1 MGTLERSATRVQGFE
16 NTEMDFQ
23 LIRQLG
29 SCATG
34 GASIGQCLNLASKIS
49 NGSPKSWVQEFATL
63 ASQQEAEALQRLTR
77 GHKISSGELY
87 LMACNSYRAAE
98 YYSSC
103 NDPMH
108 RQLGLRSRECFLKAI
123 DCLAYHLV
131 IPQILFANHI
141 LPVYFFTPTE
151 ETRSEKTLLI
161 VSGFDGTLEEEFMA
175 QGIAALKRG
184 YNVLLFAGPGQMD
197 TYRFT
202 PASSFIPDFE
212 RVLQAILDWLV
223 TRKEVALERIALLGI
238 SFGGYFATRAAAHEP
253 RIRALIVNSP
263 IIDLHSYMAA
273 FAGFDP
279 ALMPEEEDFT
289 VNDLPDIPE
298 ALMDEQ
304 MKLMSE
310 NLITRFGRG
319 SMKKTFQFMRE
330 FQVSDKLQD
339 IKCPSLALVGAGEG
353 EEPERQLQAFAQGAG
368 GEVDTFRFTAAQGA
382 DSHCQVGNLSYSAGI
397 VLDWLDEHFACLPV
411 S

>member
-1 MGTLERSATRVQGFE
+1 MGTLERSTTRVQGFE
-16 NTEMDFQ
+16 NSEMDFQ

-34 GASIGQCLNLASKIS
+34 GASIGQCLNLASKIN
-49 NGSPKSWVQEFATL
+49 NGSPKSWVEEFANL
-63 ASQQEAEALQRLTR
+63 ACQQEAEAQQRLTK
-77 GHKISSGELY
+77 GHKISGGELY
-87 LMACNSYRAAE
+87 LMACNNYRAAE

-103 NDPMH
+103 TDPRH
-108 RQLGLRSRECFLKAI
+108 RQLGLFSRQCFLKAI
-123 DCLAYHLV
+123 DNLTYHLV
-131 IPQILFANHI
+131 IPQIVLGEHT

-151 ETRSEKTLLI
+151 QTQDEKTLLI
-161 VSGFDGTLEEEFMA
+161 VSGFDGSMEEEFMA
-175 QGIAALKRG
+175 RGIAALQRG

-197 TYRFT
+197 SYRFT
-202 PASSFIPDFE
+202 PGSSFIPDFE
-212 RVLQAILDWLV
+212 RVLKPVLDWLV
-223 TRKEVALERIALLGI
+223 TRKEVDQKRIALLGI

-253 RIRALIVNSP
+253 RISALIANSP

-279 ALMPEEEDFT
+279 ALMPDEEDFT
-289 VNDLPDIPE
+289 VNDLPEMPDAI
-298 ALMDEQ
+298 MDEQ

-330 FQVSDKLQD
+330 FQVSDKLRD

-353 EEPERQLQAFAQGAG
+353 EEPEKQLQAFAQGAG
-368 GEVDTFRFTAAQGA
+368 GKVDTFRFTAAQGA